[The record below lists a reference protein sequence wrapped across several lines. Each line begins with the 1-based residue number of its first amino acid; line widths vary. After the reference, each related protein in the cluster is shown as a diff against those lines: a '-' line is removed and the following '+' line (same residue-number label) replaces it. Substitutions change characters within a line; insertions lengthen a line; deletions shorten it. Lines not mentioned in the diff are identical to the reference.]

1 MTTISFSV
9 VGIPVG
15 QGSKRAFV
23 HKGTGKAVM
32 TEGVNAAAAKR
43 HKSWRAELA
52 DAAAAVA
59 PPEPFAG
66 PVTVTLRFRFLPTTG
81 DPYRT
86 FHATSPDIDKLAR
99 SVLDALTVARVM
111 VDDSRVCWLEAS
123 KTYCTGVQMPGVD
136 IRVADFSG
144 HEAGYREMKKVAAA
158 TARKKASA

>member
-1 MTTISFSV
+1 MTTVSFSV

-43 HKSWRAELA
+43 HKSWRADLA

-59 PPEPFAG
+59 PPEPFGG
-66 PVTVTLRFRFLPTTG
+66 PVTVVMEFRFLPTTG

-86 FHATSPDIDKLAR
+86 YHVSSPDIDKLAR
-99 SVLDALTVARVM
+99 SVLDALKVARVV
-111 VDDSRVCWLEAS
+111 VDDSRVARLQAT
-123 KTYCTGVQMPGVD
+123 KTYCESFEMPGVS
-136 IRVADFSG
+136 VQVTHLSAT
-144 HEAGYREMKKVAAA
+144 EARMRELKKDRAKAARKAAA
-158 TARKKASA
+158 S